1 MARTQVALRPQA
13 PPVKSPSA
21 EYALRKNRFG
31 RCLTVYGRK
40 PVLEA
45 LQAPGVRCERLHL
58 ARSNR
63 EADILEQIITLARRQ
78 GADILEH
85 ERNALAHISR
95 NAREDQGVAADI
107 GWPGYQQL
115 DDIVQSIQGKALL
128 AVDGITNPQNLGMLI
143 RSTAAAG
150 IGVLLPREG
159 NCDVNPL
166 AIKASAGAVF
176 RATLI
181 RCGTLI
187 DALGRLRER
196 GWRIAVL
203 DADAGQSLFAPLGA
217 APQVFV
223 LGGETTGARAN
234 TLAIADTRLFVP
246 MENGVESLN
255 VAVTGA
261 LVAYRARLAQSSRE

>member
-1 MARTQVALRPQA
+1 M
-13 PPVKSPSA
+13 KSPSA
-21 EYALRKNRFG
+21 EYTLRKNRFG

-63 EADILEQIITLARRQ
+63 EADILDEIIALARRQ
-78 GADILEH
+78 GADIREH

-115 DDIVQSIQGKALL
+115 DDVVEGIQGRSLL
-128 AVDGITNPQNLGMLI
+128 AVDGLTNPQNLGMLV

-150 IGVLLPREG
+150 VGVLLPREG
-159 NCDVNPL
+159 NCDINPL

-176 RATLI
+176 RATVI
-181 RCGTLI
+181 RCGTLV
-187 DALGRLRER
+187 DALARLRER
-196 GWRIAVL
+196 GWRVAVL
-203 DADAGQSLFAPLGA
+203 DADARQSLFAPLGT
-217 APQVFV
+217 APHVFV
-223 LGGETTGARAN
+223 LGGETTGARAD
-234 TLAIADTRLFVP
+234 TRALADTRLFVP

-261 LVAYRARLAQSSRE
+261 LVAYRALLGRHD

>member
-1 MARTQVALRPQA
+1 M
-13 PPVKSPSA
+13 KSPS
-21 EYALRKNRFG
+21 EGYTRRKTHFG

-63 EADILEQIITLARRQ
+63 GAEILDEILELARRH
-78 GADILEH
+78 GAEVREH
-85 ERNALAHISR
+85 DRNALAHISR

-107 GWPGYQQL
+107 GWPGYRQL
-115 DDIVQSIQGKALL
+115 EDVVENLQGQALL

-143 RSTAAAG
+143 RSAAAAG
-150 IGVLLPREG
+150 VGILLPREG
-159 NCDVNPL
+159 NCDINPL

-176 RATLI
+176 RATVL
-181 RCGTLI
+181 RCGTLL
-187 DALGRLRER
+187 DALRRLREQ

-203 DADAGQSLFAPLGA
+203 DADAGKSLFAPLSS
-217 APQVFV
+217 APHVFV
-223 LGGETTGARAN
+223 LGGETTGARAD
-234 TLAIADTRLFVP
+234 TLALADTRLFVP

-261 LVAYRARLAQSSRE
+261 LVAYRALLSERGS